1 LYKNNPR
8 KNVPQ
13 KPFKFFGYSGN
24 YPELLTSALKNRG
37 VWKLIIYDELA
48 EKVQKKRDG
57 KSNYSGIDEL
67 IIEKCNFIWRPCNFY
82 EQVQRKI
89 DKRMLK
95 IRYNEENPL
104 IYNHFEQTR
113 QIGTKSGLIR
123 SLR

>member
-1 LYKNNPR
+1 M
-8 KNVPQ
+8 
-13 KPFKFFGYSGN
+13 
-24 YPELLTSALKNRG
+24 
-37 VWKLIIYDELA
+37 IIYDELA

-57 KSNYSGIDEL
+57 KANYSGIDEL